1 MKVTNIY
8 LFFLVLLLIFFD
20 CDNTKKIYNDIEIII
35 EKKRI
40 DSLNFEAKVIVRDN
54 SDVKSKDQVYILIDS
69 EAKLKPKIRNL
80 KEKFLHKK

>member
-8 LFFLVLLLIFFD
+8 LFFLVLLLIFFY

-69 EAKLKPKIRNL
+69 EAKLKAKIRNL
-80 KEKFLHKK
+80 KEKFLHNK